1 MSKIMASTTQCRAAQ
16 FYADTTDFTGLPDPS
31 LNNTVAPATAGES
44 DGDQFVA
51 LNQRTSFEPLFAKYG
66 VDVSL
71 PLCLHL
77 CLSCTCVCKYMLGYM
92 APSSSASP
100 SRPCLPGLELA

>member
-1 MSKIMASTTQCRAAQ
+1 MNVQGYGIDGQCCAEQ

-44 DGDQFVA
+44 DGDQYVA
-51 LNQRTSFEPLFAKYG
+51 LNQRTSFEPLFAEYG

-71 PLCLHL
+71 YCPALIRISALPACAKSCWAAWNPQAVHL
-77 CLSCTCVCKYMLGYM
+77 LRAPVCWV
-92 APSSSASP
+92 
-100 SRPCLPGLELA
+100 